1 MLAEK
6 IKSKCSKAFQNKWLV
21 SFIVLAVISAV
32 VLLFA
37 ISNLHGRIKTEA
49 QILAP
54 KAETASAPIS
64 SGVTYEQS
72 FASRGTFNRIQLF
85 FAPSGSPNT
94 GATTVEL
101 YTASGNSITRW
112 EIENS
117 TITEGPVL
125 LELDGG
131 AQEKGDYRL
140 TVSSDS
146 PDPGASA
153 GIFLQKGSIYEGE
166 LRIDGEVQE
175 SDISI
180 GLYQQTNLGY
190 FLLIGILLFSLIC
203 LWVSFILLF
212 IYKTA
217 LWKTA
222 IVLLM
227 GFGMAYLFI
236 FPSGTVNDTWRH
248 YITVY
253 DYSNDLLGIP
263 KDDSGTVMMR
273 KSDLDTYVRYRA
285 IPNLNPCIDQYFEEF
300 DEFSWR
306 CADKTL
312 VASGEKSL
320 VTRGNN
326 ASSMVAYFPQ
336 IVGLTVG
343 RLLSLGAI
351 PCIFLARFIQLVCVA
366 LMIGFAVKLIPVG
379 KEMLLLLSLVPI
391 FMQQIT
397 ALSYDGV
404 AFGFAFLL
412 IALCV
417 KFRFEKTAVS
427 TEAYIA
433 LLLSA
438 MGLAACRGG
447 MYIVLLALL
456 LIIPNTVLSSWKK
469 LFAGLAGIFTTL
481 AFYGNVYFNVSSSA
495 GGGSETALSLG
506 SPFEHPIQIG
516 MAMVSSLIENVDIYV
531 GGMFGQRMGWHNPM
545 MPFTLAFTFL
555 LLVLIVNLSVDI
567 PSPSLTED
575 FSVKDK
581 AVLFLPILFTV
592 GISFFMMYVGE
603 NHRATAWN
611 IWGVQGR
618 YFIPVLPLA
627 FLMLRN
633 RFIVLKKDIR
643 KIVIYLFCNLEVLAF
658 FSLLRVYLIR

>member
-117 TITEGPVL
+117 TITEDPVL

-146 PDPGASA
+146 PDPGTSA
-153 GIFLQKGSIYEGE
+153 GIFLQQGSIYEGE

-190 FLLIGILLFSLIC
+190 FLLTGILLLSLIC

-285 IPNLNPCIDQYFEEF
+285 LPNRNPCIDQYFEEF
-300 DEFSWR
+300 DEFSWQ

-312 VASGEKSL
+312 VASGETSL

-366 LMIGFAVKLIPVG
+366 LMIGFAVKLTPVG
-379 KEMLLLLSLVPI
+379 KEVLLLLSLTPI

-427 TEAYIA
+427 TESYIA
-433 LLLSA
+433 FLFST

-456 LIIPNTVLSSWKK
+456 FIIPNAVLSLWKK
-469 LFAGLAGIFTTL
+469 LFAGLIGIFTTL

-495 GGGSETALSLG
+495 GNETALNLG
-506 SPFEHPIQIG
+506 SPFEHPVQVG
-516 MAMVSSLIENVDIYV
+516 MAVVSSLIENVDTYV
-531 GGMFGQRMGWHNPM
+531 GGMFGQQMGWSSSTI
-545 MPFTLAFTFL
+545 PFTLTFAFL
-555 LLVLIVNLSVDI
+555 LLIMIVSLSVDGT
-567 PSPSLTED
+567 PPT
-575 FSVKDK
+575 FSAKDK

-592 GISFFMMYVGE
+592 GICFFMMYVGE
-603 NHRATAWN
+603 NWKATVWN